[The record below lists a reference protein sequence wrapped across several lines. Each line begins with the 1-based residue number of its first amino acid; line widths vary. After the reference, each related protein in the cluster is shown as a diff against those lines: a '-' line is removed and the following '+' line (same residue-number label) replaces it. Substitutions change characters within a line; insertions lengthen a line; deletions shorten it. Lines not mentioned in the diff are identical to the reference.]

1 MSTEIKQRQ
10 SANPVSAT
18 TNQAT
23 YLQINARNNGEF
35 CTILL
40 PSPPTFGSGRLLI
53 DSTFGVYGYCWTHIG
68 ATKSFPDF
76 LASLDMEYMG
86 IKMLGSDAHEYDYRQ
101 TKNEIRHHIK
111 QLRRQRKLTKD
122 EAEEE
127 WCLSEDVECES
138 TYHDWLVDSKIPDVC
153 ELEYGDLL
161 VQVMNHQ
168 WQAFWNKL
176 WVPLVVPEL
185 RKIAQECAA
194 RLEFERQGAEEA
206 RRESERLAIISQL
219 DGSEW
224 DECDE

>member
-1 MSTEIKQRQ
+1 MSTENKQRQ
-10 SANPVSAT
+10 PYNPVSAT

-53 DSTFGVYGYCWTHIG
+53 DSTFGVYGYCWTSIG
-68 ATKSFPDF
+68 AATSFPDF
-76 LASLDMEYMG
+76 LVGIDMEYMG
-86 IKMLGSDAHEYDYRQ
+86 IKMLGSDAMVYDYRQ
-101 TKNEIRHHIK
+101 TKNEIRQHIK

-122 EAEEE
+122 EADEE

-138 TYHDWLVDSKIPDVC
+138 TYHDWLANSNIPDVC

-161 VQVMNHQ
+161 VQVMNRQ

-194 RLEFERQGAEEA
+194 RLEFERQEMTDWKQS
-206 RRESERLAIISQL
+206 REDSGVAAT
-219 DGSEW
+219 
-224 DECDE
+224 

>member
-10 SANPVSAT
+10 SVNPVSAT

-53 DSTFGVYGYCWTHIG
+53 DSTFGVYGYCWTNIG

-76 LASLDMEYMG
+76 LVELDMEYMG
-86 IKMLGSDAHEYDYRQ
+86 IKMLGSDAMVYDYRQ
-101 TKNEIRHHIK
+101 TKNEIRQHIK

-122 EAEEE
+122 EADEE

-138 TYHDWLVDSKIPDVC
+138 SYYEWSSESRLPEIC
-153 ELEYGDLL
+153 ELDPWDFL
-161 VQVMNHQ
+161 VQVPNHQ

-194 RLEFERQGAEEA
+194 RLEFERQEAEEA
-206 RRESERLAIISQL
+206 RRESERLVIVSQL